1 MSASTHE
8 LREVTH
14 SQFGDNA
21 IIHQGN
27 VHGNVYYGTPPY
39 ALAQAEVVRVIPY
52 PRNEDLV
59 HRRDLIDR
67 LDKLLP
73 QTTSGSYRAALWG
86 LGGSGK
92 TQIALDYAYR
102 RCDTDK
108 ECCIFW
114 VHADSEATFLADYKT
129 IGKKLGVD
137 DRLDGTDL
145 LDAVCNKIEGR
156 SKWLI
161 ILDNADELNIFG
173 VGQQTGG
180 SVTDGS
186 ESQSLHKYVPCTPQ
200 GTVLWTSR
208 DAHIAGTL
216 VGACRSI
223 QVQSMAIDEATTLLA
238 TTRGDLPIL
247 DEAGVD
253 GLLEELQCLP
263 LAVSQ
268 AGAYMRRMSM
278 TAEEYLSQLKK
289 GKSRWE
295 VLKVSDTDRHRRP
308 EVSNSVLE
316 TWRISTER
324 IRVESEIS
332 YRILHVIA
340 YVDSQ
345 DIPHELLAAAANQF
359 NDGSKNDQ
367 ANQKSAIQVSELD
380 VLTAV
385 ARLKEFSFLRLRQ
398 TGDGG
403 RSYDMHK
410 LVREALQYGLRIHSL
425 MENTMG
431 RVLGEDH
438 GIPQAE
444 ALYSGRALQVVD
456 GLFPLPEPTSW
467 ARCEQYLI
475 HAVRVGEWAE
485 VSKMEIKTA
494 SMLDRVSYFLYDRGR
509 WRERESVN
517 SRALGLRRQVLKEK
531 HPDTIRSMAELGA
544 TYYAQGR
551 YTEAQDIAIEVLEAR
566 QEVLGEHPETIRSM
580 ADVGVTYHEQGRHDE
595 AKRLY
600 EKALEYR
607 KRVLGEKHPD
617 TIRSMADLGAIYY
630 EQGQYEE
637 AEELKYKALQLR
649 QEVLGEHP
657 ETIRSL
663 AELGAIYQA
672 QGRRSEAQDI
682 AIRVLGLRREV
693 LGEKHPDTIWS
704 VSDLGT
710 TYHGQG
716 RYNEAKKLKD
726 KALKLRQEILGE
738 KHPDT
743 MKAMAEVGAIYYDQG
758 RYEEAE
764 TLYDEVLRLRQE
776 VLGEKHPDTI
786 RSMASIAATYHQQG
800 RYDQALQLHQTVLD
814 LRRQVLGE
822 THPDTKQS
830 VAYIASTSEAL
841 QSLTIKRGHKLKE
854 EGKLLDRLSREGIHQ
869 KVRHFCKWGSHKG

>member
-1 MSASTHE
+1 
-8 LREVTH
+8 
-14 SQFGDNA
+14 
-21 IIHQGN
+21 
-27 VHGNVYYGTPPY
+27 
-39 ALAQAEVVRVIPY
+39 
-52 PRNEDLV
+52 
-59 HRRDLIDR
+59 
-67 LDKLLP
+67 
-73 QTTSGSYRAALWG
+73 
-86 LGGSGK
+86 
-92 TQIALDYAYR
+92 
-102 RCDTDK
+102 
-108 ECCIFW
+108 
-114 VHADSEATFLADYKT
+114 
-129 IGKKLGVD
+129 
-137 DRLDGTDL
+137 
-145 LDAVCNKIEGR
+145 
-156 SKWLI
+156 
-161 ILDNADELNIFG
+161 
-173 VGQQTGG
+173 
-180 SVTDGS
+180 
-186 ESQSLHKYVPCTPQ
+186 
-200 GTVLWTSR
+200 
-208 DAHIAGTL
+208 
-216 VGACRSI
+216 
-223 QVQSMAIDEATTLLA
+223 MAIDEATTLLA

-253 GLLEELQCLP
+253 DLLEELQCLP

-278 TAEEYLSQLKK
+278 TAEEYLSRLKQ

-367 ANQKSAIQVSELD
+367 ADQNPAMQVSELE

-398 TGDGG
+398 TDDGG

-410 LVREALQYGLRIHSL
+410 LVREALQYGLGIHSL
-425 MENTMG
+425 IENTMD

-456 GLFPLPEPTSW
+456 GLFPLPETTSW

-485 VSKMEIKTA
+485 VSGMEIKTA

-517 SRALGLRRQVLKEK
+517 SRTLGLRRQVLKEK

-544 TYYAQGR
+544 TYHSQGR
-551 YTEAQDIAIEVLEAR
+551 YTEAQDIARKVLEAR

-580 ADVGVTYHEQGRHDE
+580 ADVGVTYHEQGRYDE

-617 TIRSMADLGAIYY
+617 TIRSIADVGALYY

-637 AEELKYKALQLR
+637 AEELKSKALQLR

-682 AIRVLGLRREV
+682 AIRVLKLRQEI

-704 VSDLGT
+704 MSDLGT

-726 KALKLRQEILGE
+726 KSLQLRQEILGE

-743 MKAMAEVGAIYYDQG
+743 MRAMAEVGAIYYDQG
-758 RYEEAE
+758 RYEEVE
-764 TLYDEVLRLRQE
+764 ILYDEVLRLRQE

-800 RYDQALQLHQTVLD
+800 RYNQALQLHQTVLD

-830 VAYIASTSEAL
+830 VAYIASTREAL
-841 QSLTIKRGHKLKE
+841 QSLTSKQVPKLKG
-854 EGKLLDRLSREGIHQ
+854 EGKLRDRLSREVMHQ
-869 KVRHFCKWGSHKG
+869 KVKHFCKWGSHKGQDIN

>member
-8 LREVTH
+8 LREISH

-21 IIHQGN
+21 VIHQGN
-27 VHGNVYYGTPPY
+27 VHGNVYYGSPPY
-39 ALAQAEVVRVIPY
+39 ALAHAEVVRVIPY

-59 HRRDLIDR
+59 HRRDLVDK
-67 LDKLLP
+67 LDNLLP
-73 QTTSGSYRAALWG
+73 QTASDSYRAALWG

-161 ILDNADELNIFG
+161 ILDNADELKLFG
-173 VGQQTGG
+173 VG
-180 SVTDGS
+180 S
-186 ESQSLHKYVPCTPQ
+186 ESENQNLHKYVPCTSQ

-238 TTRGDLPIL
+238 ATRGDLPIL
-247 DEAGVD
+247 DETGVD

-278 TAEEYLSQLKK
+278 TAEEYLSRLEQ

-324 IRVESEIS
+324 IRAESEIS

-345 DIPHELLAAAANQF
+345 DIPHELIAAAANQF
-359 NDGSKNDQ
+359 NDGDQNDQ
-367 ANQKSAIQVSELD
+367 ADQNSDIQVSELE

-398 TGDGG
+398 TDDGV

-425 MENTMG
+425 IETTMS
-431 RVLGEDH
+431 RVVGKDH
-438 GIPQAE
+438 GTPQAE

-456 GLFPLPEPTSW
+456 DLFPLSEPTLW

-485 VSKMEIKTA
+485 VSRMEIKTA
-494 SMLDRVSYFLYDRGR
+494 SMLERVSYFLYERGR
-509 WRERESVN
+509 WREREPVN
-517 SRALGLRRQVLKEK
+517 SRTWSLRRQVLKEN
-531 HPDTIRSMAELGA
+531 HPDTIRSMADLGA
-544 TYYAQGR
+544 TYFSQGR
-551 YTEAQDIAIEVLEAR
+551 YTEAQDMAIKVLEIR

-580 ADVGVTYHEQGRHDE
+580 ADLGLTYYEQGRYDE

-600 EKALEYR
+600 DKALEYR

-617 TIRSMADLGAIYY
+617 TIRSM
-630 EQGQYEE
+630 
-637 AEELKYKALQLR
+637 
-649 QEVLGEHP
+649 
-657 ETIRSL
+657 T
-663 AELGAIYQA
+663 ELGAMYHT
-672 QGRRSEAQDI
+672 QGRYAEAQDI
-682 AIRVLGLRREV
+682 AIRVLEV
-693 LGEKHPDTIWS
+693 
-704 VSDLGT
+704 
-710 TYHGQG
+710 
-716 RYNEAKKLKD
+716 
-726 KALKLRQEILGE
+726 
-738 KHPDT
+738 
-743 MKAMAEVGAIYYDQG
+743 
-758 RYEEAE
+758 
-764 TLYDEVLRLRQE
+764 RQE

-786 RSMASIAATYHQQG
+786 RSISDLGATYHDQGQYDEAKKLKDKALQLRQEMLGETHPDTMRTMAEVGAIYHEQGRYEEAEILYNEVLPLQREILGEKHPDTIRSMANIAATYHQQG
-800 RYDQALQLHQTVLD
+800 RYNQALQLHQTVLD
-814 LRRQVLGE
+814 LRRQMLGE
-822 THPDTKQS
+822 THPDTILS
-830 VAYIASTSEAL
+830 VAYIASTREAL
-841 QSLTIKRGHKLKE
+841 QSLTTKRVHKLKG
-854 EGKLLDRLSREGIHQ
+854 EGKLRDRLSRGIIHQ
-869 KVRHFCKWGSHKG
+869 KVKHFCKWGSHKG